1 MARLNTM
8 RERFAQLVRTFGG
21 ATATVFPEE
30 RQLERAVLNCL
41 LWEDQF
47 YEDGKAVGARIAAL
61 VPQVMPSKVA
71 ALAVRAR
78 EQMKLRHVPLLLVR
92 EMARHETHRRL
103 VGKTLAR
110 IVQRPDEMTEFL
122 AIYWKDALG
131 PLQQRRKE
139 KLAKQVKLGLAEA
152 FGKFDAY
159 QLAKYDRAGPVR
171 LKDVLFMVH
180 AKPANDDQQA
190 LWKALANGKLPVPDT
205 WEVALSGGADK
216 RETWERLL
224 GERKLGGLAL
234 LRNLR
239 NMLAV
244 GVPEEALGDALD
256 AMRVERILPYRF
268 LAAARHA
275 PTLEGALERALFRSV
290 AGIDRLPGKWRVL
303 VDVSGSMDARM
314 SGGSTMTRIEAA
326 SALAILAKELCA
338 RTEIY
343 TFSDRVIRV
352 ADRRGFALRDAIV
365 GSQSHGGTAL
375 GEAVSSIDRGD
386 AITLVLT
393 DEQSQSPV
401 RPPTDIGYM
410 VNVASAQNGVGGNDW
425 RRIDGFS
432 ERIFEWIAE
441 DSREATYR

>member
-1 MARLNTM
+1 MAALNTL
-8 RERFAQLVRTFGG
+8 RERLSRMLRTFEGAP
-21 ATATVFPEE
+21 ATAFSEE

-47 YEDGKAVGARIAAL
+47 YEDGATVAGRIAAL

-71 ALAVRAR
+71 ALAIRAR

-92 EMARHETHRRL
+92 EMVRHKSHRAL

-110 IVQRPDEMTEFL
+110 VVQRPDEMTEFL

-159 QLAKYDRAGPVR
+159 QLAKYDRNGPVR

-180 AKPANDDQQA
+180 AKPANDDQRA
-190 LWKALANGKLPVPDT
+190 VWKRLIDGELAPPDT

-216 RETWERLL
+216 RETWLRLL

-244 GVPEEALGDALD
+244 GVPEEAVAEAIDKMKVD
-256 AMRVERILPYRF
+256 RVLPYRF
-268 LAAARHA
+268 VAAARHG
-275 PTLEGALERALFRSV
+275 PVLEGALERAMFRALGPV
-290 AGIDRLPGKWRVL
+290 GRLPGKWRLL
-303 VDVSGSMDARM
+303 VDVSGSMDAKLSR
-314 SGGSTMTRIEAA
+314 GSEMTRLEAA
-326 SALAILAKELCA
+326 CALAMLAKELCA
-338 RTEIY
+338 TIEIY
-343 TFSDRVIRV
+343 TFSNRLVRV

-365 GSQSHGGTAL
+365 ASQPHDGTAL
-375 GEAVSSIDRGD
+375 GAAVVAVDSLD
-386 AITLVLT
+386 AHTLVLT
-393 DEQSQSPV
+393 DEQSCSPV
-401 RPPTDIGYM
+401 RAPAGIGYM
-410 VNVASAQNGVGGNDW
+410 VNVASAQNGVGGDEW

-432 ERIFEWIAE
+432 ERIFEWIAQ
-441 DSREATYR
+441 DSLGAHKR